1 MGGRFA
7 GRFGIYYPYGS
18 NTGVSG
24 GELCFSEVVIVD
36 KHDSTF

>member
-7 GRFGIYYPYGS
+7 GRFGIYYPYAT
-18 NTGVSG
+18 NTGVQG

-36 KHDSTF
+36 KRAS